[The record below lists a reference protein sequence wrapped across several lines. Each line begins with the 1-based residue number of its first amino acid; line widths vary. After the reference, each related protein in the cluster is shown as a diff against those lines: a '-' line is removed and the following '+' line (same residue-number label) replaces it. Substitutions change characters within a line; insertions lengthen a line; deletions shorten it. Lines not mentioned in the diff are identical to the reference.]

1 MIHSLMVKDSIY
13 EGRYI
18 LSIREGKVYVKDT
31 KLDRET
37 ELAVASADY
46 FLSSGSISSS
56 GILELKVNEVPE
68 PLKINVRDFTKEHYI
83 SFDGKYGPLATDV
96 PQQSEDGYHLTWS
109 GSGWFLDEPQTI
121 PNIPNKIQD
130 LQDVGSGNI
139 TEGCLLIGSGNTEF
153 KISNPRTIST
163 SSSGYLR
170 WNPSSGVY
178 KLEDIMENITYSSGV
193 LTISK
198 TDTSTTDI
206 AINPISI
213 YSSGLGPSLQ
223 AGDGD
228 HMVWSQ
234 SSGQWVPA
242 TKLHIFDETSS
253 DLVSASG
260 IANFTTTT
268 VNNLLTGGSTSL
280 NISNISASGISASG
294 ITTDSIV
301 TKTLTATSE
310 IVSSGILDAEMIQ
323 VDTLHVQ
330 TEIQLA
336 SGNLNLLDGD
346 IISSGNI
353 TSSGIVTASE
363 IVSGSVQT
371 TNVQASGIVS
381 SGMEAEFIKVTGSG
395 KSIQYIEGT
404 QLLILDFDHNNSY
417 YYNHISLT
425 ENQTLYKLEFQN
437 AVLGGQAIIAIHGTG
452 SIAKTLQYVDNSAHF
467 FLAPF
472 EEDIVLSG
480 TVEALLTVHY
490 SRNVDGKPVYYVVV
504 SALNLVS

>member
-1 MIHSLMVKDSIY
+1 MIHTLMVKDSIY

-68 PLKINVRDFTKEHYI
+68 PLKINVQDFTKEHYI
-83 SFDGKYGPLATDV
+83 SFDGKYGPLGTDV
-96 PQQSEDGYHLTWS
+96 PQQSEGGYHLTWS

-121 PNIPNKIQD
+121 PNIPNTIQD
-130 LQDVGSGNI
+130 LQDIGSGNI

-198 TDTSTTDI
+198 TDSSTTDI
-206 AINPISI
+206 NIDPISI
-213 YSSGLGPSLQ
+213 YSSGLGSTVH

-228 HMVWSQ
+228 HIVWSQ

-242 TKLHIFDETSS
+242 TKLHTLVSGTTST

-268 VNNLLTGGSTSL
+268 VSNLLTGGSATL
-280 NISNISASGISASG
+280 NLSTITASG

-301 TKTLTATSE
+301 TKTLTASSG
-310 IVSSGILDAEMIQ
+310 IVSSGILDAERIQ

-353 TSSGIVTASE
+353 TSSGTITASG

-371 TNVQASGIVS
+371 TTVQASGIVS

-425 ENQTLYKLEFQN
+425 ESQTLDKLEFQN

-452 SIAKTLQYVDNSAHF
+452 SIAKTLKYVDNSAHF

-472 EEDIVLSG
+472 EEDIVLSS

-490 SRNVDGKPVYYVVV
+490 SRDVDGKPVYYVVV

>member
-1 MIHSLMVKDSIY
+1 MIHTLMVKDSIY

-96 PQQSEDGYHLTWS
+96 PQQSEGGYHLTWS

-121 PNIPNKIQD
+121 PNIPNTIQD
-130 LQDVGSGNI
+130 LQDIGSGNI

-206 AINPISI
+206 AIDPISI
-213 YSSGLGPSLQ
+213 YSSGLGPTVQ

-242 TKLHIFDETSS
+242 TKLHTLVSGTTSS

-268 VNNLLTGGSTSL
+268 VSNLLTGGSASL
-280 NISNISASGISASG
+280 NLSTISASG

-301 TKTLTATSE
+301 TKTLTASSG
-310 IVSSGILDAEMIQ
+310 IVSSGILDAETIQ
-323 VDTLHVQ
+323 VDSLHVQ

-353 TSSGIVTASE
+353 TSSGIVTASG
-363 IVSGSVQT
+363 IVCGSVQT
-371 TNVQASGIVS
+371 TTVQASGIVS

-417 YYNHISLT
+417 YYNHISLG
-425 ENQTLYKLEFQN
+425 ESQTLDKLEFQN

-452 SIAKTLQYVDNSAHF
+452 SIAKTLQYVDSSAHF

-472 EEDIVLSG
+472 EEDIVLSS

-490 SRNVDGKPVYYVVV
+490 SRDVGGKPVYYVVV